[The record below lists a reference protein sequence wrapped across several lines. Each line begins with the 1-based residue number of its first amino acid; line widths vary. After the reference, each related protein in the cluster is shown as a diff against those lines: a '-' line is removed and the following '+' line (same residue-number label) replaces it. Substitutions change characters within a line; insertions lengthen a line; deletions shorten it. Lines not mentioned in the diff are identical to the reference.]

1 MQSVDAG
8 CDSTTMEI
16 EVFGVRGVLQ
26 SHRGPTPAV
35 LETHG
40 YRRDDNGLVP
50 VDEHRVYELIGERK
64 AAKAIKDF
72 AAADRAREALRAMA
86 VDVFDSSRIWRVRGG
101 TREFNAGLLQLAHSK
116 QLSKCRAAFEAGA
129 SLTDDYSHAIVIDAH
144 AACGDAQGA
153 RAALVA
159 MRAAGYSPGP
169 SEYAAALGAGDLP
182 TARQLLGEAE
192 RELGGSSGDG
202 SGQTKRLGLL
212 ANAFLRVCVAGG
224 GVDDAV
230 ALVHRLGR
238 GAWAAAASPEA
249 STFEYVGLL
258 CAQALQLDDAC
269 AFAARALG
277 AACRGRPSAHAA
289 ARVHVAAA
297 RGAALAG
304 DWARCKAEV
313 ATARELLARADDEGG
328 GGGGGG
334 GGDERRGARVFRQ
347 HQKEEAE
354 NELLDLERMA
364 AAAPP
369 AALPLLLRRLL
380 PLPLPADTADAAATV
395 EAELESAC
403 GLRAW
408 RARLEQSSEGAG
420 EAEAAA
426 VRASLGRVLGSRAGG
441 PLDFAALFE
450 ETATPRPRKG
460 GEAKRSKREAKEG
473 GASSSAPSEYWL
485 ELGCGGGEWVA
496 AQAEAAPSG
505 VRWLALELRRD
516 RAHATAARLAL
527 AGRRN
532 AATLSA
538 AAADALERWVPPG
551 SIARLFCN
559 HPEPPQQ
566 HAVGGGAAFK
576 QQQQQQQQPQPEAA
590 HMLDTRLFDAAAA
603 ALRPGGTFTIVTD
616 NAWFADLLLD
626 SLAAHGAWA
635 AVPGALEAATAAAA
649 AAQGGA
655 SRTLRR
661 SAGGLQL
668 IAAPPGEWC
677 GHVVSS
683 SSYFDRLWRRGA
695 SPHCAVAERY
705 VLHCVLR

>member
-1 MQSVDAG
+1 
-8 CDSTTMEI
+8 MEI

-26 SHRGPTPAV
+26 DHRGPTPAV

-101 TREFNAGLLQLAHSK
+101 TREFNAGLLQLAQSK
-116 QLSKCRAAFEAGA
+116 QLSRCRAAFEAGA
-129 SLTDDYSHAIVIDAH
+129 SLTDDYSHAIIIDAH
-144 AACGDAQGA
+144 AACGDAEGA
-153 RAALVA
+153 RAALAA
-159 MRAAGYSPGP
+159 MRAAGYRPGP
-169 SEYAAALGAGDLP
+169 SEYAAALGVGDLP
-182 TARQLLGEAE
+182 TARRLLGEAE
-192 RELGGSSGDG
+192 RELGGACGDG
-202 SGQTKRLGLL
+202 FGQTKRLGLL

-230 ALVHRLGR
+230 SLVHRLGR
-238 GAWAAAASPEA
+238 GSWAAASPEA

-258 CAQALQLDDAC
+258 CAQALQLDEAC

-289 ARVHVAAA
+289 ARVHVAVA

-304 DWARCKAEV
+304 DWGRCKAEV
-313 ATARELLARADDEGG
+313 ATARELLARADDEAGGRGG
-328 GGGGGG
+328 GGGGGD
-334 GGDERRGARVFRQ
+334 DERRGARVFRQ
-347 HQKEEAE
+347 HQKEEAVTE
-354 NELLDLERMA
+354 MLDLERMA
-364 AAAPP
+364 AAASP

-380 PLPLPADTADAAATV
+380 PLPLPACAADAAAAV
-395 EAELESAC
+395 ETELQSAC
-403 GLRAW
+403 GLRTW
-408 RARLEQSSEGAG
+408 RAHLEQSSEGAG

-426 VRASLGRVLGSRAGG
+426 VRASLDKVLGGRAGG
-441 PLDFAALFE
+441 FLDLAALFDE
-450 ETATPRPRKG
+450 AAPPRQRKG
-460 GEAKRSKREAKEG
+460 GEAKRSKREAKG
-473 GASSSAPSEYWL
+473 SDAWSSSAPCEYRL

-538 AAADALERWVPPG
+538 AAADALERWLPPG
-551 SIARLFCN
+551 SMKRLYCN

-566 HAVGGGAAFK
+566 HAVGGGGAPGQ
-576 QQQQQQQQPQPEAA
+576 QQQQQQQQPEAA
-590 HMLDTRLFDAAAA
+590 HMLDRRLFDAAAA
-603 ALRPGGTFTIVTD
+603 VLRPGGTFTIVTD
-616 NAWFADLLLD
+616 NAWYADLLLD
-626 SLAAHGAWA
+626 SMAAHGAWA
-635 AVPGALEAATAAAA
+635 AVPGALEAATAAATAA
-649 AAQGGA
+649 AAQSGA

-661 SAGGLQL
+661 SVGGLQL
-668 IAAPPGEWC
+668 IVAPPGEWC

-683 SSYFDRLWRRGA
+683 SSYFDRLWRRGV
-695 SPHCAVAERY
+695 SKHSAVAERY
-705 VLHCVLR
+705 VLHCVRR